1 MIEEL
6 PNQPEDDLNLPDGL
20 FAFMDVVLAVDN
32 MAGSAMA
39 IASVEVDMELDEEE
53 LRYRYDAAVEK
64 ITGLIDS
71 IKSDTNSAVVNP
83 GLEPSKDP
91 EFSSTVE
98 QSVFEENVLKIRE
111 YITAGDVFQVV
122 LSQRFS
128 MTITGT
134 PFDLYSVLRNLNPSP
149 YMYLLEMEDF
159 SLVGS
164 SPEVLV
170 RLRDDKVTVRPIA
183 GTRPRGKNPKED
195 MDFELDLRRDA
206 KELAEHRMLVDLG
219 RNDIG
224 RIAEYG
230 SVKVTDLMVV
240 EMYSHVMHLVSQVEG
255 NLAEELCAMDVFK
268 ACFPAGTVSGAPK
281 VRAMEIIDEL
291 EPLARGPYAGAVGYF
306 GWGSLSMDL
315 AITIRTVLISEGKA
329 FVQAGAGIVADSEP
343 RREFDE
349 TVNKA
354 RALLRAVSMLENSED

>member
-1 MIEEL
+1 MTNKPSFKEFLTQVTERGVLPIWEEFSLDGDDPVIAYSKIRCAPFSFLFESVVGGDQWSQYTFLGTKPSQIWRLSRGVVEIWTPGTSWEPVQTTDPLQDLSNRLEQRRPVSSYDLPKFWGGAVGYFGYDVVRMIEEL

-71 IKSDTNSAVVNP
+71 IKSDTNSAFVNP

-128 MTITGT
+128 MTITGA

-230 SVKVTDLMVV
+230 SVKV
-240 EMYSHVMHLVSQVEG
+240 
-255 NLAEELCAMDVFK
+255 
-268 ACFPAGTVSGAPK
+268 
-281 VRAMEIIDEL
+281 
-291 EPLARGPYAGAVGYF
+291 
-306 GWGSLSMDL
+306 
-315 AITIRTVLISEGKA
+315 
-329 FVQAGAGIVADSEP
+329 
-343 RREFDE
+343 
-349 TVNKA
+349 
-354 RALLRAVSMLENSED
+354 

>member
-1 MIEEL
+1 
-6 PNQPEDDLNLPDGL
+6 
-20 FAFMDVVLAVDN
+20 MDVVLAVDN

-64 ITGLIDS
+64 ITELIDS

-98 QSVFEENVLKIRE
+98 QSVFEENVLRIRE

-170 RLRDDKVTVRPIA
+170 RLRDCLLYTS
-183 GTRPRGKNPKED
+183 
-195 MDFELDLRRDA
+195 DA
-206 KELAEHRMLVDLG
+206 A
-219 RNDIG
+219 
-224 RIAEYG
+224 
-230 SVKVTDLMVV
+230 
-240 EMYSHVMHLVSQVEG
+240 
-255 NLAEELCAMDVFK
+255 
-268 ACFPAGTVSGAPK
+268 
-281 VRAMEIIDEL
+281 DE
-291 EPLARGPYAGAVGYF
+291 
-306 GWGSLSMDL
+306 
-315 AITIRTVLISEGKA
+315 
-329 FVQAGAGIVADSEP
+329 
-343 RREFDE
+343 
-349 TVNKA
+349 
-354 RALLRAVSMLENSED
+354 